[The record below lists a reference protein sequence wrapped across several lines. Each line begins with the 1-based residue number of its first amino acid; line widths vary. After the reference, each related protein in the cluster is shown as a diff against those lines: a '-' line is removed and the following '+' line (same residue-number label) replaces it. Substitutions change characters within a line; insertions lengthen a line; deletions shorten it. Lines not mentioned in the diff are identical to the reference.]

1 MKTDILTGRQ
11 HHPPAACALA
21 VSARRWFERP
31 SLILYHTQPP
41 PTRRTT
47 RDMPHVAP
55 ALYLPRI
62 TQAVVGAACWVVDR
76 WPVWVKV
83 ISRGGQLWVQ
93 VVGSAGG
100 RAGTLLD
107 GLGALSTVSLRD
119 ILLSAAGTGGW
130 GQRTCVDRC
139 SSWLYI
145 YYF

>member
-47 RDMPHVAP
+47 RDMPHVAL

-62 TQAVVGAACWVVDR
+62 TQAVVGAARWVVDR
-76 WPVWVKV
+76 WAVWVKV
-83 ISRGGQLWVQ
+83 IFRGGQLWLQ

-100 RAGTLLD
+100 RAGTILD
-107 GLGALSTVSLRD
+107 GLRALSTVSIREN
-119 ILLSAAGTGGW
+119 LLSAVWGG
-130 GQRTCVDRC
+130 GRGVGHARGPIQ
-139 SSWLYI
+139 
-145 YYF
+145 

>member
-1 MKTDILTGRQ
+1 MKSDLLTGRQ

-107 GLGALSTVSLRD
+107 GLGALLTVSLRES
-119 ILLSAAGTGGW
+119 LLPAVCGGGW
-130 GQRTCVDRC
+130 GQCAHVGRYNN
-139 SSWLYI
+139 SLYI
-145 YYF
+145 HNL